1 MPIISEPQKIQ
12 ALKRY
17 YAQAKK
23 LQAERAKLE
32 LSLLNF
38 NVMVEGSLLF
48 RRKTCGS
55 QKCICRTSKNKRHG
69 PYWML
74 QIIRDKKS
82 RVIYIPEKLLGY
94 VTSGVEEAKAY
105 AKTLRKIQEITKR
118 LDILLRKIQYFRK
131 ARPFRRGKDVKM
143 QFSEPLAFAFIKE
156 DMPARWKFKKK
167 GLNWKPEPDNLK
179 SLALR

>member
-1 MPIISEPQKIQ
+1 MPIISEPQKVL

-17 YAQAKK
+17 YAKAKK

-38 NVMVEGSLLF
+38 NVMVEGSLHF

-55 QKCICRTSKNKRHG
+55 KKCICRRSKSKRHG

-74 QIIRDKKS
+74 EIIREKKS
-82 RVIYIPEKLLGY
+82 RIVYIPKELLDY
-94 VTSGVEEAKAY
+94 VTDGVEEAKAY
-105 AKTLRKIQEITKR
+105 AITLRKIQEKTKR

-156 DMPARWKFKKK
+156 DMPARYKFIKK
-167 GLNWKPEPDNLK
+167 GLNWKPDPDNLK
-179 SLALR
+179 SLTLR